1 MCVVLTKK
9 EKKRRT
15 RMRVTGQRERKEEV
29 DCVIGSGVRW
39 GARGNQN
46 NLITQFWLH
55 FFYHS
60 ISITHHS

>member
-1 MCVVLTKK
+1 MRERSVCMCVVLTEK

-39 GARGNQN
+39 GARGNQQSDVF
-46 NLITQFWLH
+46 L
-55 FFYHS
+55 FFF
-60 ISITHHS
+60 